1 MNYHPNP
8 QLRRS
13 SITLLNGLWD
23 YAIVHINT
31 YKEPADVVWQGK
43 IEVPYSPEAPKSGI
57 NHTLKP
63 DEELWYRLIFTYE
76 DIKTDRL
83 FFTAGAID
91 HSARI
96 YLNNTLLTEHE
107 CGYTPVEAELTGN
120 LIAGEN
126 TLCIRVTDPSD
137 TGPFARGKQTLKPHG
152 MWYRAQSGIW
162 QSAFLE
168 RRANVHIKDFRSETL
183 EDMKHIRVL
192 IRASEDKELP
202 CSLLFNGESH
212 LLITGRESIIEVEN
226 AHPWSPE
233 DPYIYPV
240 TITLGHDE
248 ADSYVT
254 MRTVGIE
261 NGRITLNKKEYFCN
275 GILDQGYND
284 NGLYTFTPE
293 EMEKDI
299 DLIKALGFN
308 TIRKHIKI
316 EESWY
321 YYLCDAKGLLV
332 WQDMVSGGNPSP
344 VTAMV
349 PAVLQGFHLKD
360 TGHRKLFGRT
370 DKEGR
375 MEFERNLSET
385 VSALSFFNC
394 IILWTLFNEGWGQFD
409 AVRLTEYLR
418 ELDPTRLID
427 STSGWHDQRCG
438 DFLSR
443 HVYFSKYS
451 YKGDKAGRA
460 EILSEFGGLIYR
472 IPGHVYNDKDFI
484 YSKVSG
490 EEEYLSKLKALF
502 DNIREQK
509 KKGLAASIYTQTS
522 DVEEESNG
530 FITYDRKVIKSDI
543 SKLRK
548 IIYIK
553 N

>member
-1 MNYHPNP
+1 MNYHPRP

-13 SITLLNGLWD
+13 SITLLNGSWD
-23 YAIVHINT
+23 YSIAAKGT
-31 YKEPADVVWQGK
+31 YKTPEDVIWQGK
-43 IEVPYSPEAPKSGI
+43 IEVPYSPEAPASGI

-83 FFTAGAID
+83 FFRAGAID
-91 HSARI
+91 HTSMVF
-96 YLNNTLLTEHE
+96 LNGSMLTMHE
-107 CGYTPVEAELTGN
+107 GGYTPVEAELTDN
-120 LIAGEN
+120 LQTGEN
-126 TLCIRVTDPSD
+126 TLCLRVTDPSD
-137 TGPFARGKQTLKPHG
+137 EGPYARGKQTLKPHG

-168 RRANVHIKDFRSETL
+168 RRPNVHITDFRAEAL
-183 EDMKHIRVL
+183 EDLNHVRII
-192 IRASEDKELP
+192 IRASEDRELP
-202 CSLLFNGESH
+202 CSLIFNGESH
-212 LLITGRESIIEVEN
+212 LLITGRESVIEVRD
-226 AHPWSPE
+226 ARPWSPE
-233 DPYIYPV
+233 DPYVYPV
-240 TITLGHDE
+240 TLTLGHDE
-248 ADSYVT
+248 VDSYIT
-254 MRTVGIE
+254 IRTVGIR
-261 NGRITLNKKEYFCN
+261 NGRILLNGKEYFCN

-284 NGLYTFTPE
+284 RGLYTFTPQ
-293 EMEKDI
+293 EMEKDL
-299 DLIKALGFN
+299 DLIKSLGFN

-316 EESWY
+316 EEAWY
-321 YYLCDAKGLLV
+321 YYLCDMKGILV

-349 PAVLQGFHLKD
+349 PAVLQGFRLKD
-360 TGHRKLFGRT
+360 TKHRKLFGRQA
-370 DKEGR
+370 EAGR
-375 MEFERNLSET
+375 REFEQNMAET
-385 VSALSFFNC
+385 VSALAFFGC
-394 IILWTLFNEGWGQFD
+394 IILWTIFNEGWGQYD
-409 AVRLTEYLR
+409 AARLTEKLR

-443 HVYFSKYS
+443 HVYFTKYA

-490 EEEYLSKLKALF
+490 QEEYLSRLKALF

-530 FITYDRKVIKSDI
+530 FVTYDRQVVKADI
-543 SKLRK
+543 AKLRE
-548 IIYIK
+548 IIYID